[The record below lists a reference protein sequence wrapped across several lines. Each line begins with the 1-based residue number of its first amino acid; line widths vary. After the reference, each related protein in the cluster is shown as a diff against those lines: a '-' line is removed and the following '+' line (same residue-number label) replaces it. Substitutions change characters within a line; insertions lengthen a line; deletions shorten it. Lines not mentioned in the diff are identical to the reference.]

1 MSSKRTAVILV
12 SILVISLGLATA
24 SYTIGK
30 KAHNAD
36 IQITTASSTTS
47 TNATDSPITITSS
60 NGATGYK
67 VQVISDSAHVA
78 PTYPQ
83 IDRPLAFSAN
93 MSDDEKTT
101 LQNAADK
108 LQAMLKDDPTSG
120 ALWINLGTVRKMAG
134 DYEGAKEAWEYVA
147 NAAPN
152 NTAALFN
159 LADLYANFLKDNAKA
174 ESYYEKVI
182 ALNPDSTDAYKDLAT
197 IYTTMNTP
205 IANNKAEEIL
215 AQGIDANPR
224 AYDLRIILARLY
236 RQEGDMTDAKLEY
249 SYAANSASAQ
259 GKEDAAKSIKQEA
272 TGL

>member
-1 MSSKRTAVILV
+1 MSSKRTAIILV
-12 SILVISLGLATA
+12 SILVISLGLAIV

-36 IQITTASSTTS
+36 TATTTMTSTTA
-47 TNATDSPITITSS
+47 TNASDSPITITSS
-60 NGATGYK
+60 HGTTGYR
-67 VQVISDSAHVA
+67 VHVISDSLQAA
-78 PTYPQ
+78 PTHPT
-83 IDRPLAFSAN
+83 IDRPLAFSAG
-93 MSDDEKTT
+93 MPDDQKTT

-159 LADLYANFLKDNAKA
+159 LADLYANFLKDDAKA

-182 ALNPDSTDAYKDLAT
+182 ALDSGSTDAYKDLAT
-197 IYTTMNTP
+197 IYTTLNTP
-205 IANNKAEEIL
+205 VANNKAEEVL

-224 AYDLRIILARLY
+224 AFDLRVILARLY
-236 RQEGDMTDAKLEY
+236 RQEGDITDAKLEY
-249 SYAANSASAQ
+249 SYAVNSASAQ
-259 GKEDAAKSIKQEA
+259 GQEDAAKSIKQEA
-272 TGL
+272 SGL